1 MTCLE
6 KFKTEHSDNTPV
18 ALIGKCP
25 HDYGYLEKPKNCSEI
40 SCYKECW
47 TRKIPEEKIKE
58 D

>member
-6 KFKTEHSDNTPV
+6 KFRLDHPNNTTV

-25 HDYGYLEKPKNCSEI
+25 HDYEYLKKPKNCAEI

-47 TRKIPEEKIKE
+47 MREIPEIKE
-58 D
+58 V